1 MDELRRGALHF
12 LPVRGGFDDRA
23 KKKMRALGEQ
33 TGHVRNLEHARVFGE
48 RRIYGS

>member
-12 LPVRGGFDDRA
+12 LPVRVGFNDRA
-23 KKKMRALGEQ
+23 KKKS
-33 TGHVRNLEHARVFGE
+33 NNEHARVVGE